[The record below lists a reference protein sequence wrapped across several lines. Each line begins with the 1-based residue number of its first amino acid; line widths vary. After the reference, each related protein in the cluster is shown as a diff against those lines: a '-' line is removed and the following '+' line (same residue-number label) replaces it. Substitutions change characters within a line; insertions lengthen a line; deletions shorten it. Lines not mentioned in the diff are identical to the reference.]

1 MVGTSTRSARRRR
14 GSSLVEF
21 ALVTF
26 MLMLVIFAGIE
37 FDRMVLVYTTVAEA
51 ARVGARYAIV
61 HGCDRSGG
69 SGADGASGATA
80 FSQVQTV
87 VQEYAATG
95 ALRTSRLTINV
106 NYSAAQ
112 NFTNCSTTDTNGVGS
127 TVQVTVSYPYDPFTV
142 LPLSVNLYSTSTGII
157 AF

>member
-1 MVGTSTRSARRRR
+1 MSRTRPFRSRR

-26 MLMLVIFAGIE
+26 WLMLVVFAGIE

-61 HGCDRSGG
+61 HGCDRTGT
-69 SGADGASGATA
+69 GADGPSGASSNT
-80 FSQVQTV
+80 QVQTV

-106 NYSAAQ
+106 NYSSAQ
-112 NFTNCSTTDTNGVGS
+112 NVTSCATTDTNGVGS
-127 TVQVTVSYPYDPFTV
+127 TVQVTVSYPYDPLTV
-142 LPLSVNLYSTSTGII
+142 LPLSVNLYSTSTGIV